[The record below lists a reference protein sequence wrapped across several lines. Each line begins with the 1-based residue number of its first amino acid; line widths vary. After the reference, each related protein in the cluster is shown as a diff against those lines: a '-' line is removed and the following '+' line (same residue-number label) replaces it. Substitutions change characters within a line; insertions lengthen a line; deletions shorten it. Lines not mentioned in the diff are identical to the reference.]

1 MPVDGHQSAYQY
13 RSRRRGV
20 QSDEDED
27 EQPNTKPEGKMGALS
42 SKATSLRSPGNKLT
56 ADTFFGTVAGRLA
69 QEIHDEFLVCKIC
82 FESYTNPKCL
92 SCLHTFCA
100 SCIDRHIS
108 AEVTYNKYTD
118 YRDFTC
124 PLCRKRTQLPL
135 GGVKRLPDNFLISG
149 LTELVL
155 RQRAPSLSSSSVTLT
170 STPYAR
176 GLGDGLDT
184 ASNSLNGDEEADRVN
199 QLPHIG
205 RRGITYGECEIC
217 SQVDWSDRGHSTE
230 PMSRTN
236 PISDNGRA
244 SSANLSMAPQ
254 ASAKCLDCNKLL
266 CAECV
271 KRHRSTKV
279 TKDHA
284 TFDLQSGKDI
294 ECKEHPGESVRFYC
308 EACSACICVLCTF
321 NEHREHEVASFGEAV
336 ACMRSELEMNL
347 EHASQRILHCQ
358 ARLNSVSEAAE
369 LVHNLE
375 RQIRETTEQFIE
387 MIQKQEQE
395 ILHDLH
401 EFIGAR
407 NMNSIDQQAD
417 QEQQLETAE
426 TLYKEAVKYIDG
438 QEIDMLLAKPD
449 LYAKLDQLNELS
461 LLDSELDQ
469 ISSEVYFR
477 PGTVQLGYLTNDLSG
492 PPTEQYDYLH
502 MPLSSSQSS
511 IELANS
517 AYMIPS
523 KPDLYAKLD
532 QLNELSL
539 LDSEL
544 DQISSEV
551 YFRPGTVQLGYL
563 TNDLSG
569 PPTEQYDYLHMPLSS
584 SQSSIELANRPCLNT
599 TSTQTDTSLLEK
611 LIQKVKPKG
620 EEKQC
625 RSRGCNTDSLVVHDR
640 ETNTRPRGINT
651 TVSFSEAVSNANSEE
666 FLAQLDASKLD
677 FQSMDNLTRA
687 RMRRKLKE
695 HYHTF
700 DESSGANIASAL
712 MMNGNKYKS
721 SLGPS
726 DYALRR
732 YSAIDKQHH

>member
-20 QSDEDED
+20 QSDEDDD
-27 EQPNTKPEGKMGALS
+27 EPADTKPERKVDALN
-42 SKATSLRSPGNKLT
+42 SKANSLRSPGNKLT

-100 SCIDRHIS
+100 NCIDRHIS

-149 LTELVL
+149 LTELVM

-205 RRGITYGECEIC
+205 RRGVTYGECEIC
-217 SQVDWSDRGHSTE
+217 SQVDWVDRGHSIE

-236 PISDNGRA
+236 PINDSGRA
-244 SSANLSMAPQ
+244 SSANLSMTPQ

-266 CAECV
+266 CTECV
-271 KRHRSTKV
+271 KRHRTTKV

-426 TLYKEAVKYIDG
+426 TLYKEAVKYIEG

-461 LLDSELDQ
+461 LPDSEFDQ

-477 PGTVQLGYLTNDLSG
+477 PGTVQLGYLTND
-492 PPTEQYDYLH
+492 
-502 MPLSSSQSS
+502 M
-511 IELANS
+511 
-517 AYMIPS
+517 
-523 KPDLYAKLD
+523 
-532 QLNELSL
+532 
-539 LDSEL
+539 
-544 DQISSEV
+544 
-551 YFRPGTVQLGYL
+551 
-563 TNDLSG
+563 SG

-599 TSTQTDTSLLEK
+599 TSTQTDASLLEK
-611 LIQKVKPKG
+611 LIQKAKPRG

-651 TVSFSEAVSNANSEE
+651 TISFSEAVSNANSEE

-700 DESSGANIASAL
+700 DESSGANIAAAL
-712 MMNGNKYKS
+712 MMNGNKFKT

-726 DYALRR
+726 EYALRR